1 MRKIINCGILGA
13 AKTGKSSI
21 INMFMNSYF
30 EDSYIPTIENKCNKL
45 YSYKNK
51 LYTICCNDT
60 AGQEEY
66 NCLVPDTISNVQCFI
81 IVYSLNDRESIDKI
95 QVYKDLIKSNFKSSN
110 IMPPIILV
118 ANKSD
123 LKNQISKNEVLELS
137 KVFDAPTIITSSKN
151 LSSVCSIFHLLIET
165 IENKEKQ
172 IIKNYIN
179 SAYYSNWT
187 LYSDIEFSKPTI
199 TIGFDCKIVNEIYRE
214 CTFESSKKKNQLNA
228 HSIDACLI
236 SNQINNQGSS
246 GSSSS
251 SSSSKCGI
259 ILIESVHPY
268 PIISNLILTNDGI
281 LKLYGYYLNFDTN
294 FILWTGNKTDE
305 ILILNSNTLINENE
319 INFKIPKSTINLLTN
334 NQLYLVINWNY
345 NKSIPINLNLNNNN
359 NNYKKQNDKI
369 ININNNN
376 NNNNNVEILSLNK
389 ELSSLLIKNGK
400 LVINGI
406 NLKGNFS
413 VQVGEKFCSNVRILN
428 SNLIEATLPD
438 GVHDGKLIP
447 VRVYLNNKLFINS
460 ADNKLQFS
468 YKLPDIKLIKGLSRD
483 GGVITIYGLNF
494 NLDLIVLIGNE
505 QCSSSIINFKKV
517 SYDTIGIINN
527 NNNSSNK
534 ILLDELTC
542 YIGPIHNE
550 TLEYTFVK
558 LMNNKGYIYI
568 EKKTFYQK
576 SINQLIENHN
586 HRNSIQNEINQNPN
600 QKEEDVT
607 KFTNSV
613 NDQVDKEYPIT
624 SAMSA
629 FYTLTNISVLVF
641 IISLFIILLKRKSII
656 PKLYNKNK

>member
-1 MRKIINCGILGA
+1 MNNLKYFIIFLIFIFIN
-13 AKTGKSSI
+13 I
-21 INMFMNSYF
+21 IKC
-30 EDSYIPTIENKCNKL
+30 ELIDYIP
-45 YSYKNK
+45 
-51 LYTICCNDT
+51 
-60 AGQEEY
+60 
-66 NCLVPDTISNVQCFI
+66 I
-81 IVYSLNDRESIDKI
+81 IKE
-95 QVYKDLIKSNFKSSN
+95 F
-110 IMPPIILV
+110 
-118 ANKSD
+118 
-123 LKNQISKNEVLELS
+123 QI
-137 KVFDAPTIITSSKN
+137 
-151 LSSVCSIFHLLIET
+151 
-165 IENKEKQ
+165 NKEY
-172 IIKNYIN
+172 IKIKTDIN
-179 SAYYSNWT
+179 NAYYSNWT

-199 TIGFDCKIVNEIYRE
+199 TIGFDCKIVNDIYRE
-214 CTFESSKKKNQLNA
+214 CTFESSKYKNQLNA
-228 HSIDACLI
+228 HSIDACLVT
-236 SNQINNQGSS
+236 NQINNQG
-246 GSSSS
+246 
-251 SSSSKCGI
+251 SSSKCGI

-281 LKLYGYYLNFDTN
+281 LKLNGYYLNFDTN
-294 FILWTGNKTDE
+294 FILWTGNNTDE

-334 NQLYLVINWNY
+334 TQLYLVINWNY
-345 NKSIPINLNLNNNN
+345 NKSLPINLILNNNN
-359 NNYKKQNDKI
+359 NNNKKQNDKL

-376 NNNNNVEILSLNK
+376 NNNNIEILSLNK

-400 LVINGI
+400 LIINGN

-413 VQVGEKFCSNVRILN
+413 VQVGEKYCSNVRILN

-447 VRVYLNNKLFINS
+447 VKVYLNNILINS
-460 ADNKLQFS
+460 VENKLQFS
-468 YKLPDIKLIKGLSRD
+468 YQLPDIKSIKGLSRD
-483 GGVITIYGLNF
+483 GGVITIYGLHF
-494 NLDLIVLIGNE
+494 NLDIIVLIGDE

-527 NNNSSNK
+527 NNNNNNNKNNNNDNNNDNSNK
-534 ILLDELTC
+534 ILFDELTC

-568 EKKTFYQK
+568 EKKIFYQK

-586 HRNSIQNEINQNPN
+586 HRNSIQNEINPN
-600 QKEEDVT
+600 QKEEDFT

-613 NDQVDKEYPIT
+613 NNQVDKEYPIT